1 MTKKK
6 ILLLITLC
14 LITHGMLFSQTEEEK
29 YAPFQLS
36 FVPPL
41 STNGLQAAQYTN
53 GASLN
58 VLLGVSK
65 NETGFALGGIAN
77 VMTNNAS
84 GLQIAGLANY
94 AGNEVDGVWLSGL
107 INIVGN
113 SHTGIQ
119 IAGLVNTAKDV
130 SGIQIAG
137 LVNVAEKVTGVQV
150 GGLLNIAEE
159 SDYPV
164 GLINLIRNG
173 EKSVSITYNE
183 IGSSVISFR
192 SGGKHTYGIVG
203 IGYNHKA
210 TAHSFVIETGIGL
223 HTNINPWFRINH
235 ELRNEFIG
243 RITGSNRTDK
253 VGYYLLPAFRIASHL
268 EIFGGV
274 SVNYMETKNS
284 KHMDLF
290 PGHSLWDR
298 QVSSKLQQV
307 FIGYQAGVQYL
318 F

>member
-1 MTKKK
+1 V
-6 ILLLITLC
+6 I
-14 LITHGMLFSQTEEEK
+14 FSQTDGEK
-29 YAPFQLS
+29 YAAFQLS

-53 GASLN
+53 GGSLN
-58 VLLGVSK
+58 LLVGVSR
-65 NETGFALGGIAN
+65 NENVFTLGGLAN
-77 VMTNNAS
+77 IMTNNAS

-119 IAGLVNTAKDV
+119 VAGLVNTAKDV

-137 LVNVAEKVTGVQV
+137 LVNVAEKVTGVQI
-150 GGLLNIAEE
+150 GGMLNMAGE
-159 SDYPV
+159 SDWPI

-173 EKSVSITYNE
+173 EKSVSFTYNE

-192 SGGKHTYGIVG
+192 SGGRHTYGIVG
-203 IGYNHKA
+203 IGYNHKSSGS
-210 TAHSFVIETGIGL
+210 SFVAETGIGL
-223 HTNINPWFRINH
+223 HTNINPWLRINH
-235 ELRNEFIG
+235 ELRSEFIG
-243 RITGSNRTDK
+243 RITGSNRTYK
-253 VGYYLLPAFRIASHL
+253 AGYHLLPAFRITPHV
-268 EIFGGV
+268 EVFGGI
-274 SVNYMETKNS
+274 SLNYMETGNS
-284 KHMDLF
+284 KHMDMF
-290 PGHSLWDR
+290 PGHALWDR
-298 QVSSKLQQV
+298 QVSSRLQQI

>member
-1 MTKKK
+1 MKK
-6 ILLLITLC
+6 LITAIALC
-14 LITHGMLFSQTEEEK
+14 IITHGVIFSQTDGEK
-29 YAPFQLS
+29 HAAFQFG

-41 STNGLQAAQYTN
+41 STNGFYAPQYTN

-77 VMTNNAS
+77 VITNNAS

-119 IAGLVNTAKDV
+119 VAGLVNTAKDV

-137 LVNVAEKVTGVQV
+137 LVNVAEKVIGVQI
-150 GGLLNIAEE
+150 GGLLNIAGE
-159 SDYPV
+159 SDWPI
-164 GLINLIRNG
+164 GLVNLIRNG
-173 EKSVSITYNE
+173 EKSVSVTYNE
-183 IGSSVISFR
+183 IGSGVISFR

-223 HTNINPWFRINH
+223 HTNINPWLRINH
-235 ELRNEFIG
+235 EIRNEFIG
-243 RITGSNRTDK
+243 RTTGSKRTDK
-253 VGYYLLPAFRIASHL
+253 VGYYLLPAFRIAPHL
-268 EIFGGV
+268 EVFGGV
-274 SVNYMETKNS
+274 SVNYMETGNS
-284 KHMDLF
+284 KHINMFL
-290 PGHSLWDR
+290 GHSLWDR
-298 QVSSKLQQV
+298 QVSSKLQQI